1 MGKGCQEE
9 KAGDESVEES
19 KDLLESPARR
29 ERTEEETGPPPPPD
43 GGWGWVVVAASF
55 LCNMV
60 LDGIGYSF
68 GILLEPLM
76 KHYNEGK
83 GMISM
88 VSIEDYEVFS
98 VLTWLLQVGSILA
111 GVIMLVGPISSV
123 LVGKFGPRK
132 TCIVGAV
139 VSALSIFISTYS
151 VNVYMLMVFYGVLG
165 GLGLGLMYVPAV
177 TAVGY
182 WFEKKR
188 SLVTGIS
195 TCGSG
200 FGTIVFAPVV
210 TALESSLGWQWCN
223 TIVALFCLAV
233 STL

>member
-19 KDLLESPARR
+19 KDPLESPARR

-88 VSIEDYEVFS
+88 VSIEDY
-98 VLTWLLQVGSILA
+98 
-111 GVIMLVGPISSV
+111 
-123 LVGKFGPRK
+123 
-132 TCIVGAV
+132 
-139 VSALSIFISTYS
+139 
-151 VNVYMLMVFYGVLG
+151 
-165 GLGLGLMYVPAV
+165 
-177 TAVGY
+177 
-182 WFEKKR
+182 
-188 SLVTGIS
+188 
-195 TCGSG
+195 
-200 FGTIVFAPVV
+200 
-210 TALESSLGWQWCN
+210 
-223 TIVALFCLAV
+223 
-233 STL
+233 